1 MLQRKLHEEKE
12 QELLLAIKRL
22 KGVEGKVPTPPVGE
36 DYVQSRGIRYY
47 IKYGCVGGNTN
58 ETMILVSVGD
68 ETPPGV
74 VVKCRTRDA
83 TMAAR
88 AISKYGCLPSV
99 VAGLHEELAADIMAR
114 ASLILQDRS
123 TDLVHLSI
131 DTPGYQRSKEYHLK
145 NIQEFFEQCQKP
157 GGTYK

>member
-12 QELLLAIKRL
+12 QDLLLAIKRV

-36 DYVQSRGIRYY
+36 HYVQSRDIRYN
-47 IKYGCVGGNTN
+47 IKQGSVAGNTS

-74 VVKCRTRDA
+74 AVKHRTRDA

-88 AISKYGCLPSV
+88 AISKYGYLPSV
-99 VAGLHEELAADIMAR
+99 VAGMHEELAADIMAR
-114 ASLILQDRS
+114 ASLSLKDGS
-123 TDLVHLSI
+123 TELVCLSI

-145 NIQEFFEQCQKP
+145 NIQEFFEQCKKP
-157 GGTYK
+157 SGTY